1 MIDQSPLRWSTV
13 DAAEMYEVPRWG
25 NGYFSVGPN
34 GNVLVHPDRNPARSV
49 DLKELI
55 QRLQMRGL
63 DVPVL
68 LRFHGIIRDR
78 LAVLHKAFGDAIKEH
93 GYKGNYA
100 CVYPIKVNQQREVVE
115 KVVEDVVPD
124 I

>member
-63 DVPVL
+63 DVSTESFAIVSLFCTKRSAMRSRNTATKGTTP
-68 LRFHGIIRDR
+68 
-78 LAVLHKAFGDAIKEH
+78 AFT
-93 GYKGNYA
+93 
-100 CVYPIKVNQQREVVE
+100 RSR
-115 KVVEDVVPD
+115 
-124 I
+124 